1 MFETRSR
8 QYSSQLRV
16 RVIPLLLLNRVA
28 RKVCCRRCPIRL
40 FLSCLGTWCSSARI
54 SNISLFKYFSLQ
66 CFCYVTRLTRMS
78 LVFLTHIMQETWK
91 STLECKFGHDEKLNS
106 HFALEHRSACKK
118 FVCTV
123 SNWRS
128 PNEVVVYAPRVSSD
142 AAALLLHS
150 TSICHVAWDP
160 TRPRLAICCA
170 NDYNVYF
177 WTPEGVSW
185 FEIPA
190 KKKKKEDTK
199 RRFGGISSK
208 KEKGGIVKL
217 MWIRDDDDKTRLVA
231 LLSNGLI
238 CGVGGLWSCDDT

>member
-1 MFETRSR
+1 M
-8 QYSSQLRV
+8 
-16 RVIPLLLLNRVA
+16 
-28 RKVCCRRCPIRL
+28 
-40 FLSCLGTWCSSARI
+40 
-54 SNISLFKYFSLQ
+54 
-66 CFCYVTRLTRMS
+66 
-78 LVFLTHIMQETWK
+78 
-91 STLECKFGHDEKLNS
+91 
-106 HFALEHRSACKK
+106 
-118 FVCTV
+118 
-123 SNWRS
+123 
-128 PNEVVVYAPRVSSD
+128 YAPRVSSD

-177 WTPEGVSW
+177 WTPEGASW

-231 LLSNGLI
+231 LLSDGLI
-238 CGVGGLWSCDDT
+238 CGVGGL